1 MVMGCDIIDSW
12 AMNHFGKLRDINVS
26 IIPEN
31 YLDRPIALALLC
43 LHLAMK
49 WFHLLTEKSRILKYI
64 LKNWKVFQND
74 KFVLFK
80 EVIFTVWFKNKNLN
94 FKKCDPAL

>member
-26 IIPEN
+26 IIPGN
-31 YLDRPIALALLC
+31 YLDWPIGIALALLC

-49 WFHLLTEKSRILKYI
+49 WFDLLLNR
-64 LKNWKVFQND
+64 D
-74 KFVLFK
+74 DR
-80 EVIFTVWFKNKNLN
+80 EV
-94 FKKCDPAL
+94 